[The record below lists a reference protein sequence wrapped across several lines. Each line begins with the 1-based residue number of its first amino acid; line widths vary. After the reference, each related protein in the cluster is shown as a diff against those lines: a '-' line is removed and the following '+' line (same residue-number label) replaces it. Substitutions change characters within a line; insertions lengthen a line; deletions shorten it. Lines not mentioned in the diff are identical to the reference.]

1 MTIINKIRAVYFSPT
16 GTTRKIVTA
25 TAKGL
30 SRTLKTDLEEYDFT
44 LPKARTQPLQ
54 FTDSDLVVFG
64 TPVYAGRVPNVLLPY
79 LNTMQGYGALAVPVV
94 LFGNRDYDDAL
105 IELRDILENKGLHTI
120 AAGAFVGEHSFS
132 RILAKDR
139 PDMKDMDIV
148 VNSFAKS
155 VKSTRQTR
163 YHTPFRFPE
172 PPTLPGILHTSV
184 TGKAPP
190 VRHP

>member
-1 MTIINKIRAVYFSPT
+1 MTHINKIRAVYFSPT
-16 GTTRKIVTA
+16 GTTRKIITA

-30 SRTLKTDLEEYDFT
+30 SRALKTSLEEHDFT
-44 LPKARTQPLQ
+44 LPKARTQPLR

-79 LNTMQGYGALAVPVV
+79 LNTMQGNGALAIPVV

-105 IELRDILENKGLHTI
+105 IELRDILENNGLHTI

-148 VNSFAKS
+148 DEFVRKICEKYKTDTLSHPSPVAG
-155 VKSTRQTR
+155 
-163 YHTPFRFPE
+163 TP
-172 PPTLPGILHTSV
+172 
-184 TGKAPP
+184 
-190 VRHP
+190 